1 MTKIYAQ
8 GEVELKAACHAIMF
22 LDPELEWEIDVNKK
36 KKRRSSSQ
44 NALMWMWLDKIA
56 KAMSDKTGYEVHE
69 MHILFK
75 NNFLD
80 GKKISVGGLDALE
93 QTTTSLTTAEMSKYL
108 DKIQR
113 FCASEMGV
121 FVPLPEEAQ
130 LR

>member
-1 MTKIYAQ
+1 
-8 GEVELKAACHAIMF
+8 
-22 LDPELEWEIDVNKK
+22 
-36 KKRRSSSQ
+36 
-44 NALMWMWLDKIA
+44 MWLWLDKIA

-80 GKKISVGGLDALE
+80 GKKISVGGLEALE
-93 QTTTSLTTAEMSKYL
+93 QTTTSLTTAEMSEYL

>member
-1 MTKIYAQ
+1 MTKVYPKGKEQ
-8 GEVELKAACHAIMF
+8 LKATGVSIAN
-22 LDPELEWEIDVNKK
+22 LDPNEEWEIDINKK
-36 KKRRSSSQ
+36 KKRRTTPQ
-44 NALMWMWLDKIA
+44 NKLMWLWLDKIA

-80 GKKISVGGLDALE
+80 GKKISVGGLEALE
-93 QTTTSLTTAEMSKYL
+93 QTTTSLTTAEMSEYL